1 MDRNEIDELL
11 IEERYGGGESN
22 GSPLGPDAEL
32 YQQAKTEADV
42 LDGMLAWSDDE
53 PPRPGFDTRF
63 YARLKDV
70 QEQPEVEDSSWV
82 DRLIWLLLPIGA
94 LVLVAITLSSGSD
107 VFEAVTQSRDMGLAM
122 ELDLL
127 ENYDVV
133 RDLEEVE
140 HFEFLAQLDLT
151 DLEAVDRLE
160 PGGVE
165 SEGGEATV
173 Q

>member
-22 GSPLGPDAEL
+22 GSPQGPDAEL

-70 QEQPEVEDSSWV
+70 QEQPEKKPSRWQ
-82 DRLIWLLLPIGA
+82 RLKNGIRETA
-94 LVLVAITLSSGSD
+94 TSVRQRLVKGIPS
-107 VFEAVTQSRDMGLAM
+107 
-122 ELDLL
+122 
-127 ENYDVV
+127 
-133 RDLEEVE
+133 
-140 HFEFLAQLDLT
+140 
-151 DLEAVDRLE
+151 
-160 PGGVE
+160 P
-165 SEGGEATV
+165 SE
-173 Q
+173 

>member
-1 MDRNEIDELL
+1 MDEIDELL
-11 IEERYGGGESN
+11 IEERYGGDKPEKALQGA
-22 GSPLGPDAEL
+22 GAEL
-32 YQQAKTEADV
+32 YNQAKAEADQ

-70 QEQPEVEDSSWV
+70 QEQPEEEDSSWV
-82 DRLIWLLLPIGA
+82 ERLIWLLLPIGA
-94 LVLVAITLSSGSD
+94 LVLVAITLSSGTD

-140 HFEFLAQLDLT
+140 HFEFLAQLDLS
-151 DLEAVDRLE
+151 DLEPMDIPEAGAVE
-160 PGGVE
+160 PDT
-165 SEGGEATV
+165 GEATV

>member
-1 MDRNEIDELL
+1 MDREDLDELL
-11 IEERYGGGESN
+11 IEERYGGEPSE
-22 GSPLGPDAEL
+22 PLEGADQEQ
-32 YQQAKTEADV
+32 YVQAKAEADM

-70 QEQPEVEDSSWV
+70 QEQPDVEDSSWI
-82 DRLIWLLLPIGA
+82 DRLIWLLVPIGA
-94 LVLVAITLSSGSD
+94 LVLVAITLSSGTD

-140 HFEFLAQLDLT
+140 HFEFLAQLDLSEL
-151 DLEAVDRLE
+151 DALDVPEAGGME
-160 PGGVE
+160 PDA
-165 SEGGEATV
+165 GEATV